1 MEHWSLSIKRYLH
14 RSQKFPL
21 SLNHCYYNDSSS
33 RKVYLS
39 SRNDLYVPLMLVFIL
54 SVSFISPLNC
64 FSFASAPLN
73 FPLSSTIP
81 RATPS
86 ISSSYFLLLS
96 PPPTSRVK
104 NINTGTSYTS
114 STVYIFLPL
123 QGKEVN
129 FFFVRFGLSTF
140 PPLPS
145 LSLSSSF
152 PFPSLL
158 SLPLSSSPLPSPP
171 LLSGLL
177 HFVSI
182 FLQVTQVNTSL
193 F

>member
-1 MEHWSLSIKRYLH
+1 MEHCSLSIKRYLH

-39 SRNDLYVPLMLVFIL
+39 SRNDLYVPLMLVYIL

-73 FPLSSTIP
+73 FPFSSTIP

-123 QGKEVN
+123 QGKENN
-129 FFFVRFGLSTF
+129 FFSFASVCLHS
-140 PPLPS
+140 LPS
-145 LSLSSSF
+145 PLSLFPLLF
-152 PFPSLL
+152 PFPPFSPFPSPLL
-158 SLPLSSSPLPSPP
+158 PSPLLPSPLP
-171 LLSGLL
+171 LY
-177 HFVSI
+177 
-182 FLQVTQVNTSL
+182 
-193 F
+193 

>member
-1 MEHWSLSIKRYLH
+1 
-14 RSQKFPL
+14 
-21 SLNHCYYNDSSS
+21 
-33 RKVYLS
+33 
-39 SRNDLYVPLMLVFIL
+39 MLVFIL

-96 PPPTSRVK
+96 LPPTSRVK

-123 QGKEVN
+123 QEKEVN
-129 FFFVRFGLSTF
+129 FFSFASVCLHSLSSPLSLFPLLFPF
-140 PPLPS
+140 PPFSPFPSPLLPSSLPLYWVDFCILFQSFFKWHKWIHLFFKTLRKVNKLQWS
-145 LSLSSSF
+145 LSLF
-152 PFPSLL
+152 
-158 SLPLSSSPLPSPP
+158 LPY
-171 LLSGLL
+171 
-177 HFVSI
+177 
-182 FLQVTQVNTSL
+182 
-193 F
+193 

>member
-1 MEHWSLSIKRYLH
+1 MEHCSLSIKRYLH

-39 SRNDLYVPLMLVFIL
+39 SRNDLYVPLMLVYIL

-64 FSFASAPLN
+64 YSFASAPLN
-73 FPLSSTIP
+73 FPFSSTIP

-123 QGKEVN
+123 QGKVN
-129 FFFVRFGLSTF
+129 FFSFASVCLHSLPF
-140 PPLPS
+140 P
-145 LSLSSSF
+145 LSLFPLLF
-152 PFPSLL
+152 PFPPFS
-158 SLPLSSSPLPSPP
+158 PFPSPLP
-171 LLSGLL
+171 LYWVD
-177 HFVSI
+177 FCI
-182 FLQVTQVNTSL
+182 L
-193 F
+193 FQYFFKWQKWKHLFF